1 MSEFTFLTIEQFYS
15 LENDGI
21 FDGYGEKARITD
33 FASLLGCYRHKDGI
47 GEWWTKTPY
56 HDIEVYY
63 GDDEYDDDFNDEL
76 LCVINKDGKENFK
89 FQWERFAGGR
99 PAFSISSVFS
109 KESKKKL
116 EDSGVKEFGY
126 GEYPQTI
133 VDEEYSKE
141 LERLY
146 SSNSLIITGRNYTT
160 DSAEAM
166 DDVSKFK
173 AKMHIEYEYNGRQYI
188 RFVYDDSSVDGFN
201 LSDGRKLERGK
212 IYWVAV
218 EPIVWLLDL
227 KADIA
232 LSKKL
237 IFSGVQFESSSN
249 NEKIDFERSTIK
261 KFMDKCLSKEIVADR
276 TYPKVTFES
285 QTQKNIESKK
295 LAEKQISD
303 AINFVG
309 NSEEDTESREL
320 VENQTSNEFNF
331 VDNLEEST
339 ENKELVEEQVSN
351 TSNFDDVSRE
361 DVDSEESVANK
372 ISDDFDFVNV
382 PEENI
387 ENKEPD
393 ETQIFGAINFDN
405 NSEKNT
411 EIKEKVENQT
421 SDDFNSDL
429 EENTKI
435 KELVKEQVSDTV
447 NFADDL
453 EEVETKIHPYVYAYI
468 MYKSY
473 SGYDVLSNRLNY
485 WKMVSEL
492 LYKTKK
498 LEILPDTLKKLI
510 GDELSKD
517 FIAFISQQVI
527 SKEDVL
533 SYNYS
538 SEDLKMSASQFFA
551 TLAELLFVD
560 VKYIETVRCF
570 EEKIKLDTSG
580 MKSGT
585 VFEFENWTE
594 FSKRFEANEK
604 LKEIKNCYVEKSVEQ
619 VSDVVNFDNNSRENT
634 ESKVT
639 IDSDFDRD
647 PEENAE
653 NKELAEK
660 QISDAINFDNNSE
673 KNTESKESVANKT
686 SDDFNCDS
694 EEEVETKI
702 HPYVSAYMAYK
713 AYNENKLNVDSK
725 KWQMASKVLFETKE
739 LLSELLGDDIAKDFI
754 AFTRQQVISLEDVIN
769 HNYSSKD
776 LEMSVFQKFATA
788 AELSLVDDEHLEK
801 VKDFMKQVDGS
812 IKMKTVFENLSDLEK
827 KFEKNEKSREIK
839 PYQEKK
845 SVEQVSNTSNFDDV
859 SRDGVDNKEVV
870 KNRNSNNFN
879 YSNVSKEETETKIHP
894 YVYTYILYKSYS
906 GYDVLSNRLKYWENV
921 SELLYKTNQS
931 EILPDM
937 LRKLLGDE
945 LAEDFIAFT
954 NQQVIS
960 LEDVINHNY
969 SSEDLEMSVSQKFAT
984 VAELCSADNEYFE
997 VVRDFMNQADA
1008 EMGAVFESWTD
1019 LKGRFETS
1027 CRNEENKEIPERK
1040 AKVRRKK
1047 KN

>member
-76 LCVINKDGKENFK
+76 LCVINEDGKENFK

-166 DDVSKFK
+166 DDISKFK

-285 QTQKNIESKK
+285 QTQENIESKK

-405 NSEKNT
+405 NSE
-411 EIKEKVENQT
+411 
-421 SDDFNSDL
+421 
-429 EENTKI
+429 EET
-435 KELVKEQVSDTV
+435 
-447 NFADDL
+447 
-453 EEVETKIHPYVYAYI
+453 ETKIHPYVYAYI

-879 YSNVSKEETETKIHP
+879 YSNVSKEETETKIYP

>member
-1 MSEFTFLTIEQFYS
+1 MCELTFLTEEQFY
-15 LENDGI
+15 LLDDDGI
-21 FDGYGEKARITD
+21 FDEHGEIAKITD
-33 FASLLGCYRHKDGI
+33 FVSLLGCYQPGDGI
-47 GEWWTKTPY
+47 GEWWTKTTY
-56 HDIEVYY
+56 RDIND
-63 GDDEYDDDFNDEL
+63 DDECDDD
-76 LCVINKDGKENFK
+76 VRIINEDGMEDFDSP
-89 FQWERFAGGR
+89 WSRFTGAR
-99 PAFSISSVFS
+99 PAFSISSIIS
-109 KESKKKL
+109 KQRKKEL
-116 EDSGVKEFGY
+116 EDSGVKEFEY

-141 LERLY
+141 LEKLY
-146 SSNSLIITGRNYTT
+146 SSNGLIITGRNYTT
-160 DSAEAM
+160 DSAKAT
-166 DDVSKFK
+166 DGVSPFK
-173 AKMHIEYEYNGRQYI
+173 AKIHIEYEYNGRQYI
-188 RFVYDDSSVDGFN
+188 RFVYDDLSLYYFN

-232 LSKKL
+232 LSKKV
-237 IFSGVQFESSSN
+237 IFSGVQFESSSYY
-249 NEKIDFERSTIK
+249 EIYKKTDFERSTIK

-285 QTQKNIESKK
+285 QTQENIESKK

-372 ISDDFDFVNV
+372 ISDDFDFANV

-405 NSEKNT
+405 NSE
-411 EIKEKVENQT
+411 
-421 SDDFNSDL
+421 
-429 EENTKI
+429 EET
-435 KELVKEQVSDTV
+435 
-447 NFADDL
+447 
-453 EEVETKIHPYVYAYI
+453 ETKIHPYVYAYI

-604 LKEIKNCYVEKSVEQ
+604 LKEIKNCCVEKSVEQ
-619 VSDVVNFDNNSRENT
+619 VSDVVNFDNNSMENT

>member
-21 FDGYGEKARITD
+21 FDDYGEKARITD

-76 LCVINKDGKENFK
+76 LCVINEDGKENFK

-276 TYPKVTFES
+276 TYPRVTFES
-285 QTQKNIESKK
+285 QTQENIESKK

-320 VENQTSNEFNF
+320 VENQSSNEFNF

-405 NSEKNT
+405 NSE
-411 EIKEKVENQT
+411 
-421 SDDFNSDL
+421 
-429 EENTKI
+429 EET
-435 KELVKEQVSDTV
+435 
-447 NFADDL
+447 
-453 EEVETKIHPYVYAYI
+453 ETKIHPYVYAYI

>member
-15 LENDGI
+15 LESDGI

-76 LCVINKDGKENFK
+76 LCVINEDGKENFK

-285 QTQKNIESKK
+285 QTQENIESKK

-405 NSEKNT
+405 NSE
-411 EIKEKVENQT
+411 
-421 SDDFNSDL
+421 
-429 EENTKI
+429 EET
-435 KELVKEQVSDTV
+435 
-447 NFADDL
+447 
-453 EEVETKIHPYVYAYI
+453 ETKIHPYVYAYI

-984 VAELCSADNEYFE
+984 VAELCSADDEYFE

>member
-21 FDGYGEKARITD
+21 FDDYGEKARITD

-76 LCVINKDGKENFK
+76 LCVINEDGKENFK

-285 QTQKNIESKK
+285 QTQENIESKK

-405 NSEKNT
+405 NSE
-411 EIKEKVENQT
+411 
-421 SDDFNSDL
+421 
-429 EENTKI
+429 EET
-435 KELVKEQVSDTV
+435 
-447 NFADDL
+447 
-453 EEVETKIHPYVYAYI
+453 ETKIHPYVYAYI

-538 SEDLKMSASQFFA
+538 NEDLKMSASQFFA

-906 GYDVLSNRLKYWENV
+906 GYDVLSNRLKYCENV

-1040 AKVRRKK
+1040 AKVRRKR